1 MQHALPTSSTPL
13 APRGMNRTVALIV
26 AGTAFMQ
33 NLDGTVIAPVLPD
46 MARDFAVHPVDLN
59 IGIGA
64 YMLTLGVF
72 IPISGWIADRF
83 GARRVFAAAIA
94 IFTIASLLCG
104 LSESLWGFVA
114 VRVLQGI
121 GGAMMVPVG
130 RLVVLRVTPKEKLF
144 EAIALL
150 TWPGLIALALGPPLG
165 GFIADF
171 ADWRWIFY
179 INVFLGVIAFII
191 ALKMVPDVHG
201 DDRPLDGVGFVL
213 TSVSLFALLTAA
225 EFLGRGDIVWS
236 KVGLF
241 VVLGLVVGA
250 AALRHLKRSPYPL
263 IDLSS
268 LKTKTFAATVW
279 GGSLFRLSIG
289 ALPFLLPLMFQLAF
303 GFSAFVSGMMMMAMF
318 LGNVAMKPATTWII
332 RRFGFRRVL
341 IVNGFINAASVGA
354 CALFTPGWP
363 MLAMA
368 VVLFIGGLS
377 RSMQFTT
384 YNTLAFVDVPQKQ
397 MTAANTLSSVAMQM
411 SFGLGVALGAVS
423 WRIGSAVV
431 SGVDMPFRIAF
442 ALVALMVLA
451 ALKDSITL
459 PRDAGEKLVQQQA

>member
-1 MQHALPTSSTPL
+1 
-13 APRGMNRTVALIV
+13 MNRTVALIV

-33 NLDGTVIAPVLPD
+33 NLDGTVIAPVLPA

-64 YMLTLGVF
+64 YMLTLGVC
-72 IPISGWIADRF
+72 IPVSGWIADRF

-94 IFTIASLLCG
+94 IFTCASLLCG
-104 LSESLWGFVA
+104 LAGTLWGFVA

-165 GFIADF
+165 GFIADH

-179 INVFLGVIAFII
+179 INVFLGLIAFVVS
-191 ALKMVPDVHG
+191 LKMVPDVYG
-201 DDRPLDGVGFVL
+201 EKRPLDRLGFVL

-225 EFLGRGDIVWS
+225 EFTGRTDIMWS
-236 KVGLF
+236 RVGLF
-241 VVLGLVVGA
+241 VAIGLVAGVL
-250 AALRHLKRSPYPL
+250 ALRHLRRSPYPL
-263 IDLSS
+263 IDLAA
-268 LKTKTFAATVW
+268 LKTRTFAATVW

-303 GFSAFVSGMMMMAMF
+303 GFSAFLSGMMMMAMF
-318 LGNVAMKPATTWII
+318 LGNVAMKPGTTWIL
-332 RRFGFRRVL
+332 RRFGFRPVL
-341 IVNGFINAASVGA
+341 IANGIINAVSVGA
-354 CALFTPGWP
+354 CALFSPGWP
-363 MLAMA
+363 LALMA
-368 VVLFIGGLS
+368 GVLFIGGLS

-397 MTAANTLSSVAMQM
+397 MNAANTLSSVAMQM
-411 SFGLGVALGAVS
+411 SFGLGVSLGAVS
-423 WRIGSAVV
+423 WRVGSAL
-431 SGVDMPFRIAF
+431 STGHEMPFRMAF
-442 ALVALMVLA
+442 ALVALVMLLS
-451 ALKDSITL
+451 LKDAVTL
-459 PRDAGEKLVQQQA
+459 PHNAGSHLSRR